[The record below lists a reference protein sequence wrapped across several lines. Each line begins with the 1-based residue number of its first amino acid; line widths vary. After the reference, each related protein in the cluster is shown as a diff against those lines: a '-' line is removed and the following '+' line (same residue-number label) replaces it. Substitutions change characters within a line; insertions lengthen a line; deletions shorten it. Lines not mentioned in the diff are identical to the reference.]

1 MRDKIQEALEQLDSY
16 VQYGNVR
23 NRSDALP
30 QLNYTVF
37 CRKNAKV
44 NQGRTDLTVYW
55 EVSIVRENEVPMDE
69 VERYLETLGAI
80 PGLKVASDAIQ
91 FWAQYMD
98 GTKCQ
103 LEAVALS
110 FVESTKRR
118 LS

>member
-1 MRDKIQEALEQLDSY
+1 MRTKIQAALEQLDRY

-23 NRSDALP
+23 TRSDALP
-30 QLNYTVF
+30 QLDYTVF
-37 CRKNAKV
+37 CRKTAKV

-55 EVSIVRENEVPMDE
+55 EVSIVRENEVPIAE

-80 PGLKVASDAIQ
+80 PGLKVGGDPIQ

-110 FVESTKRR
+110 FVETTKRR